1 MASRILLLRRPALP
15 SFSLRSARL
24 INPTT
29 TACATSL
36 LATPLFLSAVPPNRV
51 LMDSFATRSSPL
63 QDYQRN
69 AKTPIVKDGRWNEK
83 ALKQVSS
90 GSILGLVGGVLV
102 SFFSKPLA
110 LLIGL
115 LIFGAQVGIPHASYV
130 IQSKR

>member
-1 MASRILLLRRPALP
+1 
-15 SFSLRSARL
+15 
-24 INPTT
+24 
-29 TACATSL
+29 
-36 LATPLFLSAVPPNRV
+36 
-51 LMDSFATRSSPL
+51 MDSFATRSSPL